1 MRANTYQSSNPF
13 ARSIFPQFF
22 SSILRSGTVL
32 DPSEETSFWV
42 QPLFFDMLAGESP
55 ASARGG

>member
-32 DPSEETSFWV
+32 DPSEETSFWPCSVLVLGV
-42 QPLFFDMLAGESP
+42 Q
-55 ASARGG
+55 